1 MVFITSLRQGDAI
14 IFDAKNRKEIKRL
27 PIGHGAAGIQMDPDG
42 KRAFLA
48 CTPDND
54 IVVVD
59 LGTLTITG
67 HIALGGPDGMAW
79 AKQ

>member
-1 MVFITSLRQGDAI
+1 
-14 IFDAKNRKEIKRL
+14 
-27 PIGHGAAGIQMDPDG
+27 MDPDG